1 MCGMTRSGDLK
12 RINGREIMRLRSIA
26 VAKRKITIGTR
37 RLPHFTAS
45 TAAYLA
51 SNVLGPTKTRK
62 RTIALPSIIALAAG
76 MAGVDGDAMWQG
88 AGGQASGANH
98 ARCMWVKYPRAA

>member
-37 RLPHFTAS
+37 RLPHLTAS

-51 SNVLGPTKTRK
+51 SNVHGPTKTRK
-62 RTIALPSIIALAAG
+62 CIVTLPSIIALAAG
-76 MAGVDGDAMWQG
+76 MAVVDGDAMWQAAKAQGGG
-88 AGGQASGANH
+88 ALR
-98 ARCMWVKYPRAA
+98 ARVIAATIPG